1 MIRDR
6 YSGGDHIHTASGAGM
21 DIAHVG
27 RVICRTPKQNLFL
40 NDVLHVP
47 TAKKNLVSIQ
57 KLVADNNA
65 YLEFHCNFFLIM
77 NRERRKLF

>member
-1 MIRDR
+1 
-6 YSGGDHIHTASGAGM
+6 M

-27 RVICRTPKQNLFL
+27 RTPKQNLFL

-65 YLEFHCNFFLIM
+65 CLEFHCNFFLIM
-77 NRERRKLF
+77 NREQRKLF